1 MKNESIHWLC
11 IWLYFVIPL
20 RLGIGLEK
28 CGLAAICR
36 YRELIMKII
45 LSVFLVILSLPA
57 VAGLIRH
64 DTPDSLYTEFA
75 ANPLFS
81 AVGLIKFETPAGADA
96 CSGTVIHKNWVLT
109 AGHCVSD
116 SNAMTFSLPTSS
128 GWQVYNADSWVAHE
142 NFSGANL
149 YAGWDLGLMHISTDM
164 EVDPIS
170 LYSGSSELFKTA
182 YSVGYGWTGTGYTGA
197 SDYDSLR
204 RAGTNSIDAIFSTEG
219 SGEQILL
226 ADFDHPDDR
235 SYNALMLDDRDTD
248 DFATTLEIMASYGDS
263 GGGLFFEENGKLFLA
278 GVHSYVDDRDGD
290 ASWRYGDVFGSTR
303 VSSFID
309 WISNKINP
317 TLVPEPGALW
327 LMLMGLA
334 TLAWQRSLGRRN

>member
-1 MKNESIHWLC
+1 MKRVLSVL
-11 IWLYFVIPL
+11 
-20 RLGIGLEK
+20 
-28 CGLAAICR
+28 LA
-36 YRELIMKII
+36 I
-45 LSVFLVILSLPA
+45 LSFPA
-57 VAGLIRH
+57 FAGLIRH

-81 AVGLIKFETPAGADA
+81 AVGLIQFETSAGADA

-109 AGHCVSD
+109 AAHCVSD
-116 SNAMTFSLPTSS
+116 SSAMTFSLPTAS
-128 GWQVYNADSWVAHE
+128 GLQVYNADSWIAHE
-142 NFSGANL
+142 NFSSVSVYG
-149 YAGWDLGLMHISTDM
+149 GWDLGLMHITSDID
-164 EVDPIS
+164 VAPVA

-197 SDYDSLR
+197 ETYDALR

-219 SGEQILL
+219 NGQQILF

-235 SYNALMLDDRDTD
+235 SYNALSLGDRETD

-263 GGGLFFEENGKLFLA
+263 GGGLFFEDNGKLYLA
-278 GVHSYVDDRDGD
+278 GVHSFVDDRDGD

-317 TLVPEPGALW
+317 VVVPEPSALW
-327 LMLMGLA
+327 LMLMGLIILGWQRA
-334 TLAWQRSLGRRN
+334 TLKGN